1 MVRFVIFLI
10 YDVGMRYAD
19 VSCPCTTV
27 LGQTRGEGFV
37 SFVRNIR
44 EVACRVQ
51 YSTVQ
56 YAFLSML
63 CVLALFTFWSKACVL
78 LCIGSSSAGTCSS
91 HPQHYGSIGVFIELD
106 RGSRPLHQS
115 MRYTP
120 SIWWCIIG
128 HPGSQPSFMYLRD
141 PVL

>member
-56 YAFLSML
+56 YSTHFCPCCVFL
-63 CVLALFTFWSKACVL
+63 
-78 LCIGSSSAGTCSS
+78 
-91 HPQHYGSIGVFIELD
+91 
-106 RGSRPLHQS
+106 R
-115 MRYTP
+115 
-120 SIWWCIIG
+120 
-128 HPGSQPSFMYLRD
+128 YLRFG
-141 PVL
+141 PRHVFFCA

>member
-51 YSTVQ
+51 YSTVRISVHVVCSCAI
-56 YAFLSML
+56 Y
-63 CVLALFTFWSKACVL
+63 VLVQ
-78 LCIGSSSAGTCSS
+78 GMCSS
-91 HPQHYGSIGVFIELD
+91 VH
-106 RGSRPLHQS
+106 R
-115 MRYTP
+115 
-120 SIWWCIIG
+120 
-128 HPGSQPSFMYLRD
+128 
-141 PVL
+141 